1 MLEQARLLTQ
11 VLETGDIKQSRAGQV
26 LSLHHLTFSH
36 DMRNGFPVLTGRKFA
51 FRTMAAELE
60 CFIKGTSDI
69 QDFHDRNCHI
79 WDANLADFNMRTGYA
94 NNKDLGPIYGRAWRG
109 TVSSS
114 LTAPDQLTE
123 MLNDA
128 TTNPTS
134 RRLLVTAWLP
144 EISTDP
150 MQVALPPCHV
160 LWQISIFKHF
170 VDLCFYMRSVD
181 LALGLP
187 FDVASYGLLQCLIGR
202 QLKLTPRRL
211 TGFLADAH
219 IYESNLSGV
228 WEYLAR
234 PTFDLPT
241 LVFDPTSSDKVVD
254 FDYRTCSLEN
264 YQSGAPIVM
273 KMAV

>member
-1 MLEQARLLTQ
+1 MLEQAKLLTQ
-11 VLETGDIKQSRAGQV
+11 VLETGDRKQSRAGPV
-26 LSLHHLTFSH
+26 LSLHHLMVSH

-51 FRTMAAELE
+51 FKTMAAELE
-60 CFIKGTSDI
+60 CFVKGTANI
-69 QDFHDRNCHI
+69 NEFHARNCHI
-79 WDANLADFNMRTGYA
+79 WDANLADFNMRTGWA
-94 NNKDLGPIYGRAWRG
+94 NNKDLGPIYGNVWRG
-109 TVSSS
+109 RHPNG
-114 LTAPDQLTE
+114 PDQLTE
-123 MLNDA
+123 MLDDA
-128 TTNPTS
+128 VATPLS

-144 EISTDP
+144 GVSNDP
-150 MQVALPPCHV
+150 MRVALPPCHV
-160 LWQISIFKHF
+160 LWQISIFKPY

-219 IYESNLSGV
+219 VYESNLPGV

-241 LVFDPTSSDKVVD
+241 LVLDPTSSDQVVD
-254 FDYRTCSLEN
+254 FDYRACSLEN
-264 YQSGAPIVM
+264 YQSGAPIAM

>member
-1 MLEQARLLTQ
+1 MLEYAKLLTQ

-51 FRTMAAELE
+51 FKTMAAELE
-60 CFIKGTSDI
+60 CFVKGLSHI
-69 QDFHDRNCHI
+69 QAFHDRDCHI
-79 WDANLADFNMRTGYA
+79 WDANLADFNLRIGVP
-94 NNKDLGPIYGRAWRG
+94 NNKDLGPIYGRVWRSCG
-109 TVSSS
+109 
-114 LTAPDQLTE
+114 PDQLTN
-123 MLNDA
+123 MLREA

-160 LWQISIFKHF
+160 LWQISIFERF

-241 LVFDPTSSDKVVD
+241 LVLDSTSSDKVVD